1 MTLDNFVGEI
11 QKYLPVVIDKT
22 KVVHN
27 HVTGYYSIVVNRMR
41 FQAVRMD
48 RQYSWGVFLIDE
60 QSPIA
65 IYGDCFED
73 AIRQFVKGCATSTLL
88 HYLGDSY
95 KAQNKPVYGNF
106 WPSDGLPVG

>member
-1 MTLDNFVGEI
+1 MTLDNFVNEI
-11 QKYLPVVIDKT
+11 QKYLPVVIDRT

-27 HVTGYYSIVVNRMR
+27 HVTGYYSIVINRMR

-60 QSPIA
+60 QSPIS

-73 AIRQFVKGCATSTLL
+73 AIRQFVKDCTTSTLL
-88 HYLGDSY
+88 HYLGEGY
-95 KAQNKPVYGNF
+95 NA
-106 WPSDGLPVG
+106 